1 MKKSLIAIPI
11 VAALGLT
18 GCASTETIT
27 VGSQSYYSNEIIAE
41 IYAQVLE
48 ENGFEVE
55 RRYAI
60 GQREAYVPALENGE
74 VDLFPEY
81 TGNLLQYYN
90 PEATATEA
98 DAVYAALQS
107 ELPEGLTALAMSPA
121 TDQDSYNVTREFAEA
136 NGISSL
142 ADLSGINGLILGG
155 NPELEERPYGPQG
168 LQTIYGA
175 EVGFEATGDLT
186 FEALVEG
193 EINMANIYSGDPRI
207 AQFDLV
213 TLADPEGMFLSSNVV
228 PIANSSVADDVAN
241 VINAVSVAM
250 SPEELVALNNRS
262 QQEQLSSAVIANDWL
277 VSEGLKQE

>member
-98 DAVYAALQS
+98 DAVYSALQS

-136 NGISSL
+136 QGISSL
-142 ADLSGINGLILGG
+142 TDLADVDGLILGG
-155 NPELEERPYGPQG
+155 NPELEERAYGPQG
-168 LQTIYGA
+168 LLTIYGA
-175 EVGFEATGDLT
+175 EVSFEATGDLT

-193 EINMANIYSGDPRI
+193 EVNMANIYSGDPRI

-228 PIANSSVADDVAN
+228 PIANSSIADDVAN

-277 VSEGLKQE
+277 VSEGLKQD

>member
-98 DAVYAALQS
+98 DAVYSALQS

-136 NGISSL
+136 QGISSL
-142 ADLSGINGLILGG
+142 ADLADVDGLILGG
-155 NPELEERPYGPQG
+155 NPELEERAYGPQG
-168 LQTIYGA
+168 LLTIYGA
-175 EVGFEATGDLT
+175 EVSFEATGDLT

-193 EINMANIYSGDPRI
+193 EVNMANIYSGDPRI

-228 PIANSSVADDVAN
+228 PIANSSIADDVAN

-277 VSEGLKQE
+277 VSEGLKQD

>member
-18 GCASTETIT
+18 GCAATESIT

-41 IYAQVLE
+41 IYAQALE

-60 GQREAYVPALENGE
+60 GQREAYVPALEAGE

-90 PEATATEA
+90 PEATATAA
-98 DAVYAALQS
+98 DEVYSALQS
-107 ELPEGLTALAMSPA
+107 ELPQELTALAMSPA
-121 TDQDSYNVTREFAEA
+121 TDQDSYNVTAEFAEA
-136 NGISSL
+136 QGISSL
-142 ADLSGINGLILGG
+142 ADLAGVSGLILGG

-168 LQTIYGA
+168 LFDVYGA

-186 FEALVEG
+186 FEALLEG

-228 PIANSSVADDVAN
+228 PIANSSIADDVAN

-250 SPEELVALNNRS
+250 SPQELVELNNRS
-262 QQEQLSSAVIANDWL
+262 QQEELSSAVIANDWL
-277 VSEGLKQE
+277 VSEGLKQ

>member
-1 MKKSLIAIPI
+1 MKKSLIAIPV

-18 GCASTETIT
+18 GCAATESIT

-41 IYAQVLE
+41 IYAQALE

-60 GQREAYVPALENGE
+60 GQREAYVPALEAGE

-90 PEATATEA
+90 PDATATAA
-98 DAVYAALQS
+98 DEVYSALQS
-107 ELPEGLTALAMSPA
+107 ALPENLTALAMSPA

-136 NGISSL
+136 EGISSL
-142 ADLSGINGLILGG
+142 ADLAGVSGLVLGG

-168 LQTIYGA
+168 LLNTYGA

-228 PIANSSVADDVAN
+228 PIANSAIADDVATI
-241 VINAVSVAM
+241 INAVSVAM
-250 SPEELVALNNRS
+250 SPQELVELNNRS
-262 QQEQLSSAVIANDWL
+262 QQEQLSSADIANDWL
-277 VSEGLKQE
+277 VSEGLKQ

>member
-1 MKKSLIAIPI
+1 
-11 VAALGLT
+11 
-18 GCASTETIT
+18 
-27 VGSQSYYSNEIIAE
+27 
-41 IYAQVLE
+41 LE

-60 GQREAYVPALENGE
+60 GQREAYVPALEAGE

-81 TGNLLQYYN
+81 TGNLLQYYT
-90 PEATATEA
+90 PDATATAA
-98 DAVYAALQS
+98 DEVYSALQS
-107 ELPEGLTALAMSPA
+107 ALPENLTALAMSPA

-136 NGISSL
+136 EGISSL
-142 ADLSGINGLILGG
+142 ADLAGVSGLVLGG

-168 LQTIYGA
+168 LLNTYGV

-228 PIANSSVADDVAN
+228 PIANSAIADDVAN
-241 VINAVSVAM
+241 IINAVSVAM
-250 SPEELVALNNRS
+250 SPQELVELNNRS
-262 QQEQLSSAVIANDWL
+262 QQEQLSSADIANDWL
-277 VSEGLKQE
+277 VSEGLKQ

>member
-18 GCASTETIT
+18 GCAATESIT

-41 IYAQVLE
+41 IYAQALE

-60 GQREAYVPALENGE
+60 GQREAYVPALEAGE

-90 PEATATEA
+90 PEATATAA
-98 DAVYAALQS
+98 DEVYSALQS
-107 ELPEGLTALAMSPA
+107 ELPAELTALAMSPA
-121 TDQDSYNVTREFAEA
+121 TDQDSYNVTAEFAQA
-136 NGISSL
+136 QGISSL
-142 ADLSGINGLILGG
+142 ADLSGVSGLVLGG

-168 LQTIYGA
+168 LFDVYGA

-186 FEALVEG
+186 FEALLEG

-228 PIANSSVADDVAN
+228 PIANSSIADDVAN

-250 SPEELVALNNRS
+250 SPQELVDLNNRS
-262 QQEQLSSAVIANDWL
+262 QQEELSSAVIANDWL
-277 VSEGLKQE
+277 VSEGLKQ

>member
-11 VAALGLT
+11 VAAFGLT
-18 GCASTETIT
+18 GCAATESIT

-41 IYAQVLE
+41 IYAQALE

-60 GQREAYVPALENGE
+60 GQREAYVPALEAGE

-90 PEATATEA
+90 PDATATAA
-98 DAVYAALQS
+98 DEVYSALQS
-107 ELPEGLTALAMSPA
+107 ALPDGLTALAMSPA
-121 TDQDSYNVTREFAEA
+121 TDQDSYNVTAEFAEA
-136 NGISSL
+136 QGISSL
-142 ADLSGINGLILGG
+142 ADLSGVSGLVLGG

-168 LQTIYGA
+168 LLDIYGA
-175 EVGFEATGDLT
+175 DVSFEATGDLT
-186 FEALVEG
+186 FEALLAG
-193 EINMANIYSGDPRI
+193 EVNMANIFSGDPRI

-228 PIANSSVADDVAN
+228 PIANSSIADDVAS
-241 VINAVSVAM
+241 VINEVSVAM
-250 SPEELVALNNRS
+250 SPQELVELNNRS
-262 QQEQLSSAVIANDWL
+262 QQEELSSAVIANDWL
-277 VSEGLKQE
+277 VSEGLK

>member
-1 MKKSLIAIPI
+1 MKKSLIAIPV

-18 GCASTETIT
+18 GCAATESIT

-41 IYAQVLE
+41 IYAQALE

-60 GQREAYVPALENGE
+60 GQREAYVPALEAGE

-81 TGNLLQYYN
+81 TGNLLQYYT
-90 PEATATEA
+90 PDATATAA
-98 DAVYAALQS
+98 DEVYSALQS
-107 ELPEGLTALAMSPA
+107 ALPENLTALAMSPA

-136 NGISSL
+136 EGISSL
-142 ADLSGINGLILGG
+142 ADLAGVSGLVLGG

-168 LQTIYGA
+168 LLNTYGV

-228 PIANSSVADDVAN
+228 PIANSAIADDVAN
-241 VINAVSVAM
+241 IINAVSVAM
-250 SPEELVALNNRS
+250 SPQELVELNNRS
-262 QQEQLSSAVIANDWL
+262 QQEQLSSADIANDWL
-277 VSEGLKQE
+277 VSEGLKQ

>member
-1 MKKSLIAIPI
+1 MKRSLIAIPI

-60 GQREAYVPALENGE
+60 GQREAYVPALEAGE

-90 PEATATEA
+90 PDATATAA
-98 DAVYAALQS
+98 DEVYSALQS

-136 NGISSL
+136 QGISSL
-142 ADLSGINGLILGG
+142 ADLAGVDGLILGG

-168 LQTIYGA
+168 LLTIYGA

-193 EINMANIYSGDPRI
+193 EVNMANIYSGDPRI

-228 PIANSSVADDVAN
+228 PIANSAIADDVAN

-250 SPEELVALNNRS
+250 SPQELVELNNRS
-262 QQEQLSSAVIANDWL
+262 QQEQLSSEVIANDWL
-277 VSEGLKQE
+277 VSEGLKQ